1 MWLSE
6 QDMSN
11 LTQVEV
17 GRGVKPLRD
26 RQTGV
31 ACGDTNT
38 SLLLLIKAE
47 PDHGTEICSHGGLPN
62 ADLGVELPATG
73 SAEDHRLLPAEP
85 VSVCATS
92 HVEKLMGMSTG
103 DPRVTYM

>member
-1 MWLSE
+1 MCLSE

-11 LTQVEV
+11 FTQVEA
-17 GRGVKPLRD
+17 GQGVKPLRD
-26 RQTGV
+26 GQRGV
-31 ACGDTNT
+31 ARGDINT

-47 PDHGTEICSHGGLPN
+47 PDHGTEICSRGGLPD

-73 SAEDHRLLPAEP
+73 STEDHRLLPAEP